1 MSPTSDPHRRLR
13 RSGALAGLA
22 LAALALAPAA
32 ALASPAGELDPS
44 FDRDGRR
51 LLSGMQSAN
60 RVLAQ
65 PDGKTV
71 VVGDS
76 YGAFHVSRLN
86 GDGSRDRG
94 FGKDGVAL
102 IDFGGDDRGLAAAL
116 QPDGKIV
123 VAGDSLTQT
132 GPRPAIARLTSE
144 GSLDATFDPG
154 GADGD
159 GKKILIGAPIGS
171 DLKSVLVQPDGKLVL
186 AGRGYSNGY
195 SDMAV
200 MRLNRNGS
208 PDGTTFARGSFGS
221 QVDAEAAALLP
232 DGRIVVAG
240 TRYSSNGERYEIA
253 LTRFNADDG
262 SLDATLG
269 GTGNVTL
276 ASDQNETVRA
286 VLAQPDGKLVVAG
299 GTTGND
305 PEMIVARVSADGS
318 LDRSFAGD
326 GRAGAGFDGISL
338 AGALA
343 LAPDGKIL
351 VAGAVVPPYDFAVAR
366 FDSSGALDASFGSAG
381 RTTVGFGLA
390 SAASAIALQGDGRA
404 IVAGMAFGGVA
415 VPVARLLADP
425 TPQPGGGGQGGPV
438 GDGGGPGP
446 GGGSGSG
453 GGAPVDRTAP
463 VIGRISLSPKA
474 FAASSRS
481 TAQSAAARGTTI
493 RYTLSEAAT
502 VIARIERAGAGRRAG
517 TLRRAGRAGSNRLAF
532 SGRVG
537 RKALRP
543 GAYRLVLTA
552 TDAAGNRSAARSA
565 RFRILR

>member
-1 MSPTSDPHRRLR
+1 
-13 RSGALAGLA
+13 
-22 LAALALAPAA
+22 
-32 ALASPAGELDPS
+32 
-44 FDRDGRR
+44 
-51 LLSGMQSAN
+51 
-60 RVLAQ
+60 
-65 PDGKTV
+65 
-71 VVGDS
+71 
-76 YGAFHVSRLN
+76 
-86 GDGSRDRG
+86 
-94 FGKDGVAL
+94 
-102 IDFGGDDRGLAAAL
+102 
-116 QPDGKIV
+116 
-123 VAGDSLTQT
+123 
-132 GPRPAIARLTSE
+132 
-144 GSLDATFDPG
+144 
-154 GADGD
+154 
-159 GKKILIGAPIGS
+159 
-171 DLKSVLVQPDGKLVL
+171 
-186 AGRGYSNGY
+186 
-195 SDMAV
+195 
-200 MRLNRNGS
+200 
-208 PDGTTFARGSFGS
+208 
-221 QVDAEAAALLP
+221 
-232 DGRIVVAG
+232 
-240 TRYSSNGERYEIA
+240 
-253 LTRFNADDG
+253 
-262 SLDATLG
+262 
-269 GTGNVTL
+269 
-276 ASDQNETVRA
+276 

-305 PEMIVARVSADGS
+305 PEMIVARVTVDGS

-338 AGALA
+338 AGAVA

-390 SAASAIALQGDGRA
+390 SAASAIALQSDGRA

-425 TPQPGGGGQGGPV
+425 TPQPGG
-438 GDGGGPGP
+438 GGGPGP

-517 TLRRAGRAGSNRLAF
+517 TLRRAGRVGSNRLAF

-543 GAYRLVLTA
+543 GAYRLILTA

>member
-1 MSPTSDPHRRLR
+1 MSPTSDLHWCD
-13 RSGALAGLA
+13 
-22 LAALALAPAA
+22 
-32 ALASPAGELDPS
+32 LDPS

-71 VVGDS
+71 VVGGGD
-76 YGAFHVSRLN
+76 GAFHVSRLN

-132 GPRPAIARLTSE
+132 GSRPAIARLTGE

-171 DLKSVLVQPDGKLVL
+171 DLKSVLVQPDDKLVL
-186 AGRGYSNGY
+186 AGRGYSKGD

-240 TRYSSNGERYEIA
+240 TRYFSNGERNEIA

-269 GTGNVTL
+269 GTGKVTL
-276 ASDQNETVRA
+276 ASDRTR
-286 VLAQPDGKLVVAG
+286 
-299 GTTGND
+299 
-305 PEMIVARVSADGS
+305 
-318 LDRSFAGD
+318 RS
-326 GRAGAGFDGISL
+326 
-338 AGALA
+338 
-343 LAPDGKIL
+343 
-351 VAGAVVPPYDFAVAR
+351 
-366 FDSSGALDASFGSAG
+366 
-381 RTTVGFGLA
+381 
-390 SAASAIALQGDGRA
+390 
-404 IVAGMAFGGVA
+404 
-415 VPVARLLADP
+415 
-425 TPQPGGGGQGGPV
+425 GPC
-438 GDGGGPGP
+438 
-446 GGGSGSG
+446 
-453 GGAPVDRTAP
+453 
-463 VIGRISLSPKA
+463 
-474 FAASSRS
+474 SRS
-481 TAQSAAARGTTI
+481 PTGSWSSPAARPATI
-493 RYTLSEAAT
+493 R
-502 VIARIERAGAGRRAG
+502 R
-517 TLRRAGRAGSNRLAF
+517 
-532 SGRVG
+532 
-537 RKALRP
+537 
-543 GAYRLVLTA
+543 
-552 TDAAGNRSAARSA
+552 
-565 RFRILR
+565 